1 MNAKARLLST
11 MVISAVCS
19 GAFAAQGD
27 PVNTVSTA
35 PDLTVVQNLIYTDM
49 QPGGQYAGLSE
60 ADKESVRNDF
70 AKMQRLLQ
78 KDDSIAHMRAS
89 AQVEFYNAQEH
100 ANGILAGNLHNRYR
114 CTYAVGTGTFFGNLS
129 CATYANL
136 RIQREEMILLST
148 ATPHN

>member
-1 MNAKARLLST
+1 MKSKARLLLATVAS
-11 MVISAVCS
+11 VVCS
-19 GAFAAQGD
+19 GAFAAQSD
-27 PVNTVSTA
+27 PVNTVSTTS
-35 PDLTVVQNLIYTDM
+35 DLTVAQNRIYADM
-49 QPGGQYAGLSE
+49 QPGGRYAALAE
-60 ADKESVRNDF
+60 ADKESVGKDF
-70 AKMQRLLQ
+70 AKMQSLLQ
-78 KDDSIAHMRAS
+78 KDDSIAHMRAA

-114 CTYAVGTGTFFGNLS
+114 CAYTVGTGTFFGNLS